1 MQRNVI
7 SIDLDSPVPFDEQIK
22 RQITQLVGS
31 RAARSGQRLPTV
43 RELALD
49 LEINAN
55 ELSRICRR
63 LEDEGFLLR
72 RRGTGTF
79 AIFLRDGVG
88 SVTQKQEVYDV

>member
-7 SIDLDSPVPFDEQIK
+7 TVDLDSPVPFEDQIK
-22 RQITQLVGS
+22 QQITLLVGS
-31 RAARSGQRLPTV
+31 RSVRSGQRLPTV

-63 LEDEGFLLR
+63 LEEQGFLLR

-79 AIFLRDGVG
+79 AIYLRDGAG
-88 SVTQKQEVYDV
+88 STRQQQEVYDV

>member
-7 SIDLDSPVPFDEQIK
+7 TIDLDSPVAFDEQLK
-22 RQITQLVGS
+22 RQIKVLVGS
-31 RAARSGQRLPTV
+31 RAVRSGQRLPTV

-63 LEDEGFLLR
+63 LEDQGFLLK

-79 AIFLRDGVG
+79 AIYLRDGVG
-88 SVTQKQEVYDV
+88 SVKQQQEVYDV